1 MAAWLK
7 SEAPTESRKGITM
20 SNTTQDTQR
29 GLVVV
34 RYHYNDD
41 TQTRQQTLPAHEA
54 FLRSLE
60 TTGDLALGGPLVDE
74 PGTHAMLIVRAASIH
89 GARELLAEDPMLTAN
104 VLESREFT
112 GLIPAF
118 GAV

>member
-1 MAAWLK
+1 
-7 SEAPTESRKGITM
+7 M
-20 SNTTQDTQR
+20 SSNPQDTQR

-34 RYHYNDD
+34 RYNYNDD
-41 TQTRQQTLPAHEA
+41 AQAREQTLPAHEV
-54 FLRSLE
+54 FLRGLE

-74 PGTHAMLIVRAASIH
+74 PGVHAMLIVRAASVD
-89 GARELLAEDPMLTAN
+89 GALELLAEDPMLTAN

-118 GAV
+118 GSL